1 MDASLLWDL
10 FLDTGMPEL
19 YLLYQT
25 SRKEAETISA

>member
-25 SRKEAETISA
+25 SRKEAESIFA